1 MGAGV
6 TEGVAEEDGLVA
18 GVTEAVEEEAEAEA
32 AEVLL
37 GLIGVGVSGRRRL
50 VTSPSGNAASRWRLV
65 AAEEGG
71 DPRGVAA
78 LVVGFIGMAAAAGN
92 GRGRGL
98 GSPRFGEGEELPVPL
113 ERERELGAQAEEE
126 EGAGIFFLTQHAN
139 VPVLN

>member
-50 VTSPSGNAASRWRLV
+50 VTSPSASGNAASRWRLV

-98 GSPRFGEGEELPVPL
+98 GSPRFGEGEE
-113 ERERELGAQAEEE
+113 
-126 EGAGIFFLTQHAN
+126 FFFFDNTFLYS
-139 VPVLN
+139 